1 MKRLIYIFLFLPLMA
16 LGQTSDKTCT
26 DWYNGFAAAFDTVH
40 SFSQTGQ
47 IDTMPLI
54 REYLDQWAQAGIDC
68 ADRFTCEFNYH
79 YNLSFISSITMTVRK
94 PPYVDQAM
102 TLSDST
108 GGIAGYMYQGYML
121 VDTLH
126 FEHSIDWLEQALVR
140 YPERLDIW
148 QGEIMAL
155 LYADELERMMT
166 FFDRFLAYSIRHTGS
181 WLYTNDVPLDKA
193 VRPEDDPVTQTVQNK
208 MSTLLSNDFYTEAT
222 QLIDIALR
230 YYPSSPVFLNDK
242 AVIYYQQEDY
252 EQALIWLQKASKAN
266 PKDQLIKDNIK
277 YLKQELK
284 QRNKKK

>member
-1 MKRLIYIFLFLPLMA
+1 
-16 LGQTSDKTCT
+16 
-26 DWYNGFAAAFDTVH
+26 
-40 SFSQTGQ
+40 
-47 IDTMPLI
+47 
-54 REYLDQWAQAGIDC
+54 
-68 ADRFTCEFNYH
+68 
-79 YNLSFISSITMTVRK
+79 
-94 PPYVDQAM
+94 
-102 TLSDST
+102 
-108 GGIAGYMYQGYML
+108 
-121 VDTLH
+121 
-126 FEHSIDWLEQALVR
+126 
-140 YPERLDIW
+140 
-148 QGEIMAL
+148 MAL

-266 PKDQLIKDNIK
+266 PKDQLIKENIK